1 MANETCNSDV
11 MIASWQEWMRQDQAK
26 TTFRNLKQPTRQDA
40 INWVSKALD
49 SISPDTLIRSF
60 KGCGISNALDG
71 TEDDMVSDDLPSVDS
86 EPEDQDSESD
96 DEGDTHTA
104 DDDVDGVDPFSD
116 DSDSDSD

>member
-1 MANETCNSDV
+1 MDKCINKPFKDH
-11 MIASWQEWMRQDQAK
+11 MRASWREWMRQDRAK
-26 TTFRNLKQPTRQDA
+26 TKSRNLKQPTRED
-40 INWVSKALD
+40 WVSKAWD
-49 SISPDTLIRSF
+49 SISPDTFIRSF
-60 KGCGISNALDG
+60 KVCGISNVFDG

-104 DDDVDGVDPFSD
+104 DDDVDGIDPFSD